1 MSRGE
6 AVPGEGM
13 FSRRGAEVRDD
24 TNSDPDTDG
33 CGGRGFD
40 PGEHS
45 LPGCMDVAVRV
56 TAHLRHLRHLRIQLP
71 LPG

>member
-1 MSRGE
+1 MSGE
-6 AVPGEGM
+6 
-13 FSRRGAEVRDD
+13 EVGDD
-24 TNSDPDTDG
+24 TDSDTDPDADG

-45 LPGCMDVAVRV
+45 LPVCMFVPVRV
-56 TAHLRHLRHLRIQLP
+56 TAHLRHLRIQLP